1 MFWCKWRKPGL
12 PSSLETLTLLNRV
25 DLRFECSSFDVAN
38 LPSSESGSERSRT
51 DGPSPRS
58 QWKVFECYNDS
69 AHYLFLNK
77 NSALNK
83 NTSMEFCS
91 FRPSVLSSFYW
102 IELAESKIT
111 DGKDKQ
117 IFSHA
122 LTLTNTRREHN
133 CLNSLSLGSK
143 TKTEVFTW
151 NSKAEQ
157 PGSGRLSARSL
168 FSVNQCGG
176 QWSSTNLHQFGSPS
190 SILD

>member
-1 MFWCKWRKPGL
+1 MWQTCLVQKVALRGPELMDQVQGVSANFL
-12 PSSLETLTLLNRV
+12 NATTTLLIIFFSIRI
-25 DLRFECSSFDVAN
+25 
-38 LPSSESGSERSRT
+38 
-51 DGPSPRS
+51 
-58 QWKVFECYNDS
+58 
-69 AHYLFLNK
+69 LNK
-77 NSALNK
+77 NSVLNK

-122 LTLTNTRREHN
+122 LTLTNTHREHN

-176 QWSSTNLHQFGSPS
+176 QWSSTNLHQVGSPS